1 MSRNDDG
8 TASRSSTFRYRTLK
22 THEQLTD
29 GKLYVRTMELRQE
42 RVSIINMT
50 RPFAAVATSAAAS
63 SSVTIITVVQ
73 HLLNINVGIDE
84 NSNVGRWMIIVMSTF
99 LLYVILRSKRQ
110 GYRQYIITAKLP
122 SSVFTKSPSC
132 CLS

>member
-42 RVSIINMT
+42 HVSIINMT
-50 RPFAAVATSAAAS
+50 RAFAAVATSAAAS

-73 HLLNINVGIDE
+73 HLLNIIVGIDE

-122 SSVFTKSPSC
+122 LSVFTKSPSC